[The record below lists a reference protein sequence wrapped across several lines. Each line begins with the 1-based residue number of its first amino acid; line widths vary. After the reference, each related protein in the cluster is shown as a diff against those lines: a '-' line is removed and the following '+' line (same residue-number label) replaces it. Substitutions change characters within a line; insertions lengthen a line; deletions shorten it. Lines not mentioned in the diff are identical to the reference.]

1 MVAENCIGRTLVEPH
16 TRRLAM
22 SRFVMPDYDPAL
34 TKTLHEVI
42 VSEKVRKLQT
52 MLQKRNGSLVYVD
65 DQAYALAKIHM
76 PKQLPRLN
84 DHMRRH
90 FHGIHD

>member
-1 MVAENCIGRTLVEPH
+1 
-16 TRRLAM
+16 M

-42 VSEKVRKLQT
+42 VSEKVRKLQS

-90 FHGIHD
+90 FYGIHD